1 MSAALTLWH
10 KHMRKSLLHTEEIV
24 GMLIQPVLWVLL
36 FGVGMQRMLGSLG
49 PGVLG
54 AGGDSYITFILPG
67 IIALTALGGA
77 VTGGFVWLNE
87 RVRGIVK
94 EYLVAPIPRL
104 SILLGNALSTVTKS
118 LLQVVIIFGVG
129 ILIGAQLSA
138 NLLDWGVALLLVTG
152 YALGFAGLALA
163 FASKTDSSGA
173 YHTLIFLF
181 NLPLLFLSNAL
192 YPLDALPRWMQIGAL
207 ANPTTYVVSG
217 LRQSALGAGTPLAAA
232 ETLSLWVCFGAV
244 LLFAALGVGLAYV
257 AFRAAIR

>member
-1 MSAALTLWH
+1 LPENLFHLWMRLSRYPAWQVLIELALIW
-10 KHMRKSLLHTEEIV
+10 IV
-24 GMLIQPVLWVLL
+24 V
-36 FGVGMQRMLGSLG
+36 
-49 PGVLG
+49 
-54 AGGDSYITFILPG
+54 
-67 IIALTALGGA
+67 
-77 VTGGFVWLNE
+77 
-87 RVRGIVK
+87 
-94 EYLVAPIPRL
+94 YLVFRFL
-104 SILLGNALSTVTKS
+104 RGTR
-118 LLQVVIIFGVG
+118 
-129 ILIGAQLSA
+129 GARVLK
-138 NLLDWGVALLLVTG
+138 GVALLLVTG